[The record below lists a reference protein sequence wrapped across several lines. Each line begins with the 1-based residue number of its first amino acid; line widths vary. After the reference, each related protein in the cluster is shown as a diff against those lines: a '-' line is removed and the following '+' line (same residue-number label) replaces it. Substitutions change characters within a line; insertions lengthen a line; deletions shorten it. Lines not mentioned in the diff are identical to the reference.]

1 MFVIEFCLPGRVS
14 DGGLD
19 AVLGVQRV
27 TKAKDEGEFLTLVHF
42 LSGEEMSKLV
52 LTIVYTQGRPKLI

>member
-1 MFVIEFCLPGRVS
+1 M
-14 DGGLD
+14 D
-19 AVLGVQRV
+19 AVLVVQRV

-52 LTIVYTQGRPKLI
+52 STIVYTQGRPKLI